1 MNGRQ
6 RYALTHP
13 LDEFHM
19 DRMATCRRVRDLGG
33 GMWSSVILAVD
44 R

>member
-1 MNGRQ
+1 VNNRQ

-13 LDEFHM
+13 IDEFHM
-19 DRMATCRRVRDLGG
+19 ERIATCKTDRDLRDGI
-33 GMWSSVILAVD
+33 WTTVILAVD

>member
-1 MNGRQ
+1 MNSRQ

-13 LDEFHM
+13 IDEYHM
-19 DRMATCRRVRDLGG
+19 RRLATCKTDRNLGG
-33 GMWSSVILAVD
+33 DLWSSTILAVD

>member
-1 MNGRQ
+1 MNKRQ

-13 LDEFHM
+13 IDEAHM
-19 DRMATCRRVRDLGG
+19 KRIATCRRMREHDDGV
-33 GMWSSVILAVD
+33 WSTTILAVD

>member
-1 MNGRQ
+1 MTNRQ
-6 RYALTHP
+6 WYALAHP

-19 DRMATCRRVRDLGG
+19 NRMQTCKTIRDLGG
-33 GMWSSVILAVD
+33 GVFASVILAVD

>member
-1 MNGRQ
+1 VNSRQ

-19 DRMATCRRVRDLGG
+19 ARIANCRRLREHGDRL
-33 GMWSSVILAVD
+33 WSQTILAVD

>member
-1 MNGRQ
+1 MTPRQ

-19 DRMATCRRVRDLGG
+19 DRIAHAKRIRTRPDGTLITT
-33 GMWSSVILAVD
+33 ILAVD

>member
-1 MNGRQ
+1 MNKRQ

-19 DRMATCRRVRDLGG
+19 DRIEILRRHRQWDDGT
-33 GMWSSVILAVD
+33 WSTTILAVD

>member
-1 MNGRQ
+1 MNNRQ

-19 DRMATCRRVRDLGG
+19 ERRDACKRVRDLGNDR
-33 GMWSSVILAVD
+33 WSITVLAVD

>member
-1 MNGRQ
+1 MNNRQ

-13 LDEFHM
+13 LDEPHM
-19 DRMATCRRVRDLGG
+19 ARLATCKTVRDLGNNI
-33 GMWSSVILAVD
+33 WSSTILAVD